1 MEDEETTLAGKGFWT
16 HDRIV
21 FAIIL
26 LVGAIIGGII
36 THNYIDPRLSGPVRL
51 ICACSSS
58 IRCSLLV
65 IGKFPVVDFP
75 SRNWW
80 LMGPLAVPWFP
91 GFGFWIL
98 RPGIKS

>member
-36 THNYIDPRLSGPVRL
+36 THNYIDPWLSGTSGSDYNSMLALNSRL
-51 ICACSSS
+51 DARNDMLYSCLLKNS
-58 IRCSLLV
+58 IDPQDCTQ
-65 IGKFPVVDFP
+65 G
-75 SRNWW
+75 
-80 LMGPLAVPWFP
+80 
-91 GFGFWIL
+91 
-98 RPGIKS
+98 